1 MTSSITKRLKQIT
14 GALALMLSAPYA
26 FAAAPSNLDLAT
38 TLGSLVLVIGVILLL
53 AWLLKRMQVPALGQQ
68 KGLRIVS
75 QLPVGTKERI
85 AVVQVGEEQFLV
97 GITSQSIQILAKLE
111 KPLKEEEL
119 ATNAFASQFSQLIKK
134 NDKGNPIRLLF
145 STLVLLVGVLFSL
158 FSFAEAEESP
168 LPANLAE
175 GSSVTVQ
182 AMQSDTGSSRSMSV
196 GNGAGIPA
204 FTMTTNPDGSEDY
217 SVTLQI
223 LALMTMLGFL
233 PAMVI
238 LMTSFTRIVVVM
250 SILRQAMGLQQTPS
264 NQVIIGIALF
274 LTFFVMSPVLNE
286 INDTAIQPYLNEQV
300 TAREAFDAAQV
311 PMKAFMLKQTR
322 IKDLETFVNMSG
334 EQVTNPEDV
343 SMAVLIPA
351 FITSELKTA
360 FQIGFMLFLP
370 FLIIDLVV
378 ASVLMAMGMMMLSP
392 MIVSL
397 PFKLMLFVLVDGWN
411 LILSTLAGSFAL

>member
-1 MTSSITKRLKQIT
+1 MIKASQ
-14 GALALMLSAPYA
+14 LSA
-26 FAAAPSNLDLAT
+26 
-38 TLGSLVLVIGVILLL
+38 LLL
-53 AWLLKRMQVPALGQQ
+53 A
-68 KGLRIVS
+68 
-75 QLPVGTKERI
+75 
-85 AVVQVGEEQFLV
+85 
-97 GITSQSIQILAKLE
+97 SIL
-111 KPLKEEEL
+111 
-119 ATNAFASQFSQLIKK
+119 S
-134 NDKGNPIRLLF
+134 LF
-145 STLVLLVGVLFSL
+145 STLSL
-158 FSFAEAEESP
+158 AQEEIDTP
-168 LPANLAE
+168 LPNNAVP
-175 GSSVTVQ
+175 SQSVTVS
-182 AMQSDTGSSRSMSV
+182 AMTQEQGANRTITTGSFTGGGGGV
-196 GNGAGIPA
+196 PA

-217 SVTLQI
+217 SVNLQI

-264 NQVIIGIALF
+264 NQVIIGIAIF
-274 LTFFVMSPVLNE
+274 LTFFIMSPVLNK
-286 INDTAIQPYLNEQV
+286 INDTAIQPYINEQIS
-300 TAREAFDAAQV
+300 ARDAFDLAQA
-311 PMKAFMLKQTR
+311 PMKDFMLKQTR
-322 IKDLETFVNMSG
+322 VKDLETFVNISG
-334 EQVTNPEDV
+334 STATAPEDV

>member
-1 MTSSITKRLKQIT
+1 MNNKQLLT
-14 GALALMLSAPYA
+14 TFWLSLSLLMA
-26 FAAAPSNLDLAT
+26 
-38 TLGSLVLVIGVILLL
+38 
-53 AWLLKRMQVPALGQQ
+53 
-68 KGLRIVS
+68 
-75 QLPVGTKERI
+75 
-85 AVVQVGEEQFLV
+85 
-97 GITSQSIQILAKLE
+97 
-111 KPLKEEEL
+111 
-119 ATNAFASQFSQLIKK
+119 
-134 NDKGNPIRLLF
+134 
-145 STLVLLVGVLFSL
+145 SL
-158 FSFAEAEESP
+158 FSFSAWAQAEETA
-168 LPANLAE
+168 LPANLAP
-175 GSSVTVQ
+175 GGSVTVSQ
-182 AMQSDTGSSRSMSV
+182 MQSDTSKSEFMSV
-196 GNGAGIPA
+196 GSGSGGGIPA

-274 LTFFVMSPVLNE
+274 LTFFIMSPVINE
-286 INDTAIQPYLNEQV
+286 VNEQAVQPYLNEQL
-300 TAREAFDAAQV
+300 TAREAFDAAQG

-322 IKDLETFVNMSG
+322 VKDLETFVNMSG
-334 EQVTNPEDV
+334 EQATNPEDV

>member
-1 MTSSITKRLKQIT
+1 MVKVWLVPLILLYSLVFSVSVFAKAEYGTEIPANTAGSESVTISTMEQDQATSQTMTT
-14 GALALMLSAPYA
+14 
-26 FAAAPSNLDLAT
+26 
-38 TLGSLVLVIGVILLL
+38 GSL
-53 AWLLKRMQVPALGQQ
+53 
-68 KGLRIVS
+68 
-75 QLPVGTKERI
+75 T
-85 AVVQVGEEQFLV
+85 
-97 GITSQSIQILAKLE
+97 
-111 KPLKEEEL
+111 
-119 ATNAFASQFSQLIKK
+119 
-134 NDKGNPIRLLF
+134 
-145 STLVLLVGVLFSL
+145 
-158 FSFAEAEESP
+158 
-168 LPANLAE
+168 
-175 GSSVTVQ
+175 
-182 AMQSDTGSSRSMSV
+182 
-196 GNGAGIPA
+196 GNGGGIPA
-204 FTMTTNPDGSEDY
+204 FTMTTNANGGEDY
-217 SVTLQI
+217 SVNLQI

-264 NQVIIGIALF
+264 NQVIIGIAIF
-274 LTFFVMSPVLNE
+274 LTFFIMSPVINQVNE
-286 INDTAIQPYLNEQV
+286 QAVQPYLNEQIS
-300 TAREAFDAAQV
+300 ARQAFDIAQE
-311 PMKAFMLKQTR
+311 PIKSFMLKQTR
-322 IKDLETFVNMSG
+322 IKDLETFVEISG
-334 EQVTNPEDV
+334 AEVTNPEDV

>member
-1 MTSSITKRLKQIT
+1 MIKDNPIRLAI
-14 GALALMLSAPYA
+14 GLVALMLSLLMSSAA
-26 FAAAPSNLDLAT
+26 FA
-38 TLGSLVLVIGVILLL
+38 
-53 AWLLKRMQVPALGQQ
+53 Q
-68 KGLRIVS
+68 
-75 QLPVGTKERI
+75 
-85 AVVQVGEEQFLV
+85 
-97 GITSQSIQILAKLE
+97 
-111 KPLKEEEL
+111 
-119 ATNAFASQFSQLIKK
+119 
-134 NDKGNPIRLLF
+134 
-145 STLVLLVGVLFSL
+145 
-158 FSFAEAEESP
+158 AEEGA
-168 LPANLAE
+168 LPANLAS
-175 GSSVTVQ
+175 GGSVTVQ
-182 AMQSDTGSSRSMSV
+182 AMESDKGASHSLSVSNTG
-196 GNGAGIPA
+196 GIPA

-286 INDTAIQPYLNEQV
+286 VNETAIQPYLNEQV
-300 TAREAFDAAQV
+300 TAREAFDAAQQ

-322 IKDLETFVNMSG
+322 VKDLETFVNMSG
-334 EQVTNPEDV
+334 AEVTNPEDV

-378 ASVLMAMGMMMLSP
+378 ASVLMAMGMM
-392 MIVSL
+392 VR
-397 PFKLMLFVLVDGWN
+397 GWR
-411 LILSTLAGSFAL
+411 